1 MTTRNASETLDA
13 LDRASKCKLPAYTA
27 HDPLLWFRAVD
38 AAFLI
43 YKVVKPELKAAHVVA
58 ALPEKQLQAVGHL
71 LADLS
76 AAGLYDALRQRLL
89 QVDGPTFQTS
99 LERCL
104 AIPVIRGGE
113 RPTDVLRQ
121 LVSWLDKDMAE
132 HAFMRALFLTKMPAD
147 VKKILLGRSDLG
159 LHDLAVFADSIQA
172 VGSTSSPPVFQV
184 PATSEDPV
192 CVVRKSSTPSP
203 SSSQG
208 GAGPCWYHAN
218 HGANAKKCKQG
229 CTWISGNG
237 SRPAQ

>member
-1 MTTRNASETLDA
+1 MTTRAASETLDA

-43 YKVVKPELKAAHVVA
+43 YKVVKPELRAAHVVA

-71 LADLS
+71 LADLNADS
-76 AAGLYDALRQRLL
+76 LYDALRQRLL
-89 QVDGPTFQTS
+89 EVDGPTFQTS
-99 LERCL
+99 MERCL

-121 LVSWLDKDMAE
+121 LVSWLDKDLAE
-132 HAFMRALFLTKMPAD
+132 HPFMRAIFLTKMPAD

-172 VGSTSSPPVFQV
+172 VGSACSPPVFQV
-184 PATSEDPV
+184 ASASDEPV
-192 CVVRKSSTPSP
+192 CVVRKASAPSP
-203 SSSQG
+203 PS
-208 GAGPCWYHAN
+208 APGPCWYHAN
-218 HGANAKKCKQG
+218 HGANAKKCKPG
-229 CTWISGNG
+229 CTWVKVSGNG
-237 SRPAQ
+237 TRLGQ